1 MQQSGEA
8 KGTSFNSMIKTFYTS
23 LIIIGIIVLF
33 STVGT
38 TSMGSLTGTIVGF
51 SLICAGIALIICLL
65 LYNIF
70 ANQHSSGLEYQR
82 SNNSNSSLLM
92 DKRTIYMTMLYT
104 TGPFLVLLLIVG
116 YIIYLINKY
125 KVRISEGN
133 VAPGYVSFTNVSILL
148 IMLQLWLFY
157 SAMQQKNFKATG
169 RLDRVYSMLLYFIGI
184 INIVS
189 VITLYIILARYST
202 DG

>member
-1 MQQSGEA
+1 MPSAEA
-8 KGTSFNSMIKTFYTS
+8 KGTSFNSMMKTFYTV
-23 LIIIGIIVLF
+23 LIIIGIIILF

-38 TSMGSLTGTIVGF
+38 TSMDSLIGTIVGF
-51 SLICAGIALIICLL
+51 SLIGAGIALLICLL
-65 LYNIF
+65 LYNIY
-70 ANQHSSGLEYQR
+70 ANQHSVGLGYQR
-82 SNNSNSSLLM
+82 SNNPNSPLLM
-92 DKRTIYMTMLYT
+92 DKRNIFMTGLYT
-104 TGPFLVLLLIVG
+104 TGPFLVLLLIIG
-116 YIIYLINKY
+116 YIIYLTNTY

-157 SAMQQKNFKATG
+157 SAMQQDNFKDTG